1 MTTTTPSTL
10 QRPSIRWA
18 VTTRTRMRDWSTS
31 TGLPGVQLV
40 RDALDYIGVDA
51 AAAVATAAGIGAPTP
66 PTVRIPVDGRPD
78 RARWD
83 AATTALEAAAGDAVS
98 TGELVR
104 ALVVARL
111 NAQH

>member
-1 MTTTTPSTL
+1 MTTASRATL

-18 VTTRTRMRDWSTS
+18 VTTRTAMRNWSDA

-40 RDALDYIGVDA
+40 RDALDQIATNPSVAVA
-51 AAAVATAAGIGAPTP
+51 AAAEMSAPTP

-83 AATTALEAAAGDAVS
+83 AATAALEATLGDAPT

-104 ALVVARL
+104 ALVVVRL
-111 NAQH
+111 NAEH